1 MEYVPRS
8 QDEVRREA
16 ADAALQKLKTALY
29 GYEIIDKWVDYC
41 MIEGEFFA
49 VSMTGEWRT
58 EIGKPAT

>member
-1 MEYVPRS
+1 MQYPPRDQS
-8 QDEVRREA
+8 EVRREA
-16 ADAALQKLKTALY
+16 GDAALQRLKTALH

-58 EIGKPAT
+58 EIGEPAT